1 MLFVALAVIAWG
13 LWGLFGK
20 IALERGMSSHA
31 ILVAE
36 GVMGFMGGLI
46 VLGGLH
52 MRRLPLPWQEAWNWY
67 GFLSGAALAGGIGFY
82 YVALRGERLSIVVPL
97 TAVYPLVA
105 VLLGML
111 FLGERLSPL
120 RWAGIGLTTA
130 GVVLLVAEAQSS
142 S

>member
-1 MLFVALAVIAWG
+1 MLFAALAVIAWG

-120 RWAGIGLTTA
+120 QWAGIGLTTA
-130 GVVLLVAEAQSS
+130 GVVLLVAEARSAS
-142 S
+142 

>member
-36 GVMGFMGGLI
+36 GVMGF
-46 VLGGLH
+46 LGGLAVLGALRL
-52 MRRLPLPWQEAWNWY
+52 RRLPLPWEEAWNWY

-97 TAVYPLVA
+97 TAIYPLVA

-111 FLGERLSPL
+111 FLGERLSL
-120 RWAGIGLTTA
+120 LQWAGIGLTTA
-130 GVVLLVAEAQSS
+130 GVMLLVAEARGAS
-142 S
+142 

>member
-1 MLFVALAVIAWG
+1 MLFAALAVIAWG

-105 VLLGML
+105 ILLGML

-120 RWAGIGLTTA
+120 QWAGIGLTTA
-130 GVVLLVAEAQSS
+130 GVMLLVAEARGAS
-142 S
+142 

>member
-1 MLFVALAVIAWG
+1 MLFAALAVIAWG

-20 IALERGMSSHA
+20 LALERGMSSHA

-120 RWAGIGLTTA
+120 QWAGIGLTTA
-130 GVVLLVAEAQSS
+130 GVVLLVAEARSAS
-142 S
+142 

>member
-1 MLFVALAVIAWG
+1 MLFVALAVVAWG

-20 IALERGMSSHA
+20 LALERGMSSHA

-36 GVMGFMGGLI
+36 GVMGFMGGL
-46 VLGGLH
+46 VLGGLQV
-52 MRRLPLPWQEAWNWY
+52 RRLPLPWQEAWNWY

-82 YVALRGERLSIVVPL
+82 YVALRGERLSVVVPL

-111 FLGERLSPL
+111 FLGERLSL
-120 RWAGIGLTTA
+120 LQWAGIGLTTA
-130 GVVLLVAEAQSS
+130 GVMLLVAEARGAS
-142 S
+142 

>member
-1 MLFVALAVIAWG
+1 
-13 LWGLFGK
+13 
-20 IALERGMSSHA
+20 
-31 ILVAE
+31 
-36 GVMGFMGGLI
+36 
-46 VLGGLH
+46 

-105 VLLGML
+105 ILLGML

-120 RWAGIGLTTA
+120 QWAGIGLTTA
-130 GVVLLVAEAQSS
+130 GVMLLVAEARGAS
-142 S
+142 

>member
-105 VLLGML
+105 ILLGML
-111 FLGERLSPL
+111 FLGERLSL
-120 RWAGIGLTTA
+120 LQWVGIGLTTA
-130 GVVLLVAEAQSS
+130 GVMLLVAEARGAT
-142 S
+142 

>member
-1 MLFVALAVIAWG
+1 MLFVALAVVAWG

-20 IALERGMSSHA
+20 LALERGMSSHA

-36 GVMGFMGGLI
+36 GVMGFMGGLV
-46 VLGGLH
+46 VLGGLQV
-52 MRRLPLPWQEAWNWY
+52 RRLPLPWQEAWNWY

-82 YVALRGERLSIVVPL
+82 YVALRGERLSVVVPL

-111 FLGERLSPL
+111 FLGERLSL
-120 RWAGIGLTTA
+120 LQWAGIGLTTA
-130 GVVLLVAEAQSS
+130 GVMLLVAEARGAS
-142 S
+142 

>member
-1 MLFVALAVIAWG
+1 MLFAALAVIAWG

-36 GVMGFMGGLI
+36 GVMGF
-46 VLGGLH
+46 LGGLSVLGALRL
-52 MRRLPLPWQEAWNWY
+52 RRLPLPWEEAWNWY

-82 YVALRGERLSIVVPL
+82 YVALRGARLSIVVPL

-120 RWAGIGLTTA
+120 QWAGIGLTTL
-130 GVVLLVAEAQSS
+130 GVALLVAEAQGSA
-142 S
+142 